1 MGFFADGRA
10 GTDLANLVRVC
21 SLLVRL
27 CAAAGCA
34 PHFGT
39 ITNNLALLC
48 VRVCAHCAVGLVLL
62 DEVHLL
68 NEAGRGSSLEAG
80 CVCRIKAVAAFPE
93 LSKAHIAAVRF
104 VAVSA
109 TIPNIGDVSG
119 GGCRL
124 CAPVRGCCMQQPWLS
139 CASFQLCSSLAGP
152 L

>member
-1 MGFFADGRA
+1 
-10 GTDLANLVRVC
+10 
-21 SLLVRL
+21 
-27 CAAAGCA
+27 
-34 PHFGT
+34 
-39 ITNNLALLC
+39 
-48 VRVCAHCAVGLVLL
+48 VGLVLL

-119 GGCRL
+119 GCTLR
-124 CAPVRGCCMQQPWLS
+124 APARCFCM
-139 CASFQLCSSLAGP
+139 
-152 L
+152 